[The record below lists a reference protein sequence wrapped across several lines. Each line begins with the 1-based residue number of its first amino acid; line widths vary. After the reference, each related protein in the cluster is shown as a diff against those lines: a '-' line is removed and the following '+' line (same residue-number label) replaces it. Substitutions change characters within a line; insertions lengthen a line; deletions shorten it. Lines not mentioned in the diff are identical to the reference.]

1 MTRRAI
7 SLMRSMLRVSRGW
20 RGEGGD
26 AEAAFIVTE
35 TRRVFRERRGLA
47 AGSAEAEAALEE
59 GENRLELARHYGI
72 AYPRM
77 AHLPLSGGGDVKHVL
92 PPADSAV
99 TEKEDWAAHVGARGV
114 SHASAS
120 LASASFSP
128 VNPQRD
134 AARRRARAKRAAI
147 AAAAASAEPSSRED
161 E

>member
-1 MTRRAI
+1 MTHRAI

-59 GENRLELARHYGI
+59 GENRLELARHYAI

-77 AHLPLSGGGDVKHVL
+77 AHLPLAGGGDVKHVL
-92 PPADSAV
+92 PPADFAA
-99 TEKEDWAAHVGARGV
+99 TEKTDWAAHVGAHGV
-114 SHASAS
+114 SRASAS
-120 LASASFSP
+120 LASASFAP
-128 VNPQRD
+128 VNPGLN
-134 AARRRARAKRAAI
+134 AARRKARAKRAAV
-147 AAAAASAEPSSRED
+147 AAAAPKAEPED
-161 E
+161 Q